1 MQNIRAILVYLAIV
15 GALLA
20 AVVAVALLAW
30 PWAVAAAMWPAENA
44 VRAYEQMA
52 AHGFVR
58 WIQSGQAVDWYGWG
72 AWWRH
77 GPWPRV
83 HQLTTHATHWRRVLA
98 VTAVEGFLVASLLTL
113 SPLRKLWPVLWFVM
127 GRVGHLKPGR
137 THGTARWGGTWGLR
151 PRPWWTPLY
160 LGRRGRRWVALPW
173 TQAVLGVLIVGLP
186 GAGKSAALIIP
197 NILRLGGNGLSRL
210 LIRLGVIL
218 LPSIVV
224 TDPKGEI
231 RRLTAPWLRRLGYEV
246 RVVDLLVDGT
256 DTTDATDSYNPLA
269 HCRDGH
275 IEDIQ
280 RLADVWVANSGTER
294 AGYSG
299 DTAFW
304 DLTLRELLVAS
315 IAHKNA
321 AARARGEQAAT
332 LAAVFTFLRQDS
344 TLISEELED
353 SVAAARVSYERFM
366 RRLKEDPR
374 LEASIFIGAGLRGQV
389 FDIAAARAH
398 TGHDALGDFRVLGRK
413 ARRPVALFATPTP
426 GQEQTLRPLLASLFT
441 QLLDALTDE
450 ANHNGSRRNAL
461 TRPVLAWL
469 DEAGTIGKVAGL
481 ADAANRLRSAGVVLI
496 LSVQQ
501 VIQLRRTYGE
511 DEARELAGACQAR
524 IVFSGVD
531 HADAQWL
538 SEAVGETTVV
548 QEQRTASRK
557 REHFWTDAGSI
568 SRSETR
574 RSLIDPDELRRMAT
588 GRAIVE
594 IANRHP
600 FPIRTVEWWRVRGL
614 LPFSRPLKRRA
625 GIAVAGDGRAQEAPP
640 APAPAVLSTPRSY
653 NGRVP
658 FVRERPVHAV
668 EYDFEVLS

>member
-15 GALLA
+15 GALLG
-20 AVVAVALLAW
+20 AVVAVAFLGW

-52 AHGFVR
+52 AHGVAA
-58 WIQSGQAVDWYGWG
+58 WIQSKQEVDWYGWG

-83 HQLTTHATHWRRVLA
+83 HQLMTHATHWRRVLA
-98 VTAVEGFLVASLLTL
+98 VTAVEGLLVASLLTL

-173 TQAVLGVLIVGLP
+173 RQAVLGVLIVGLP

-197 NILRLGGNGLSRL
+197 NILRLGGSWLSRL
-210 LIRLGVIL
+210 LIRLGWVT
-218 LPSIVV
+218 LPSLVL

-231 RRLTAPWLRRLGYEV
+231 YDITAGHLRRLGYEV
-246 RVVDLLVDGT
+246 LHVDLLADGAGGGGGT
-256 DTTDATDSYNPLA
+256 GSDGYNPAA

-280 RLADVWVANSGTER
+280 RLARVWVANSGTER
-294 AGYSG
+294 AGFSG
-299 DTAFW
+299 DTPFW
-304 DLTLRELLVAS
+304 DLTLEELLVAS

-321 AARARGEQAAT
+321 SARARGGQAGT
-332 LAAVFTFLRQDS
+332 LAEVFTFLRQ
-344 TLISEELED
+344 TPALIAEELEE
-353 SVAAARVSYERFM
+353 SVGAARVSCERFM
-366 RRLKEDPR
+366 SHLQKDPR
-374 LEASIFIGAGLRGQV
+374 LEGSVFIGAGLRGHAL
-389 FDIAAARAH
+389 DIAAVRAH
-398 TGHDALGDFRVLGRK
+398 TAHDALGGDFRVLGRNTH
-413 ARRPVALFATPTP
+413 RPVALFVTPTP
-426 GQEQTLRPLLASLFT
+426 GREAEERPFLSALFT
-441 QLLDALTDE
+441 QLFDALTDE
-450 ANHNGSRRNAL
+450 ANRNGTRRKAL

-469 DEAGTIGKVAGL
+469 DEAGTIGEVAGL
-481 ADAANRLRSAGVVLI
+481 VDGANRFRSAGICVVVSI
-496 LSVQQ
+496 QQ
-501 VIQLRRTYGE
+501 AKQLDDTYHDLAGT
-511 DEARELAGACQAR
+511 LAGALQTHIYFA
-524 IVFSGVD
+524 GVTPD
-531 HADAQWL
+531 DAKRL
-538 SEAVGETTVV
+538 SEALGEATVA

-557 REHFWTDAGSI
+557 REHFFTDAGSI
-568 SRSETR
+568 SRVETR
-574 RSLIDPDELRRMAT
+574 RSLLDADELRSMPR

-594 IANRHP
+594 IANRRP
-600 FPIRTVEWWRVRGL
+600 FPIKTREWFRTRGL
-614 LPFSRPLKRRA
+614 LPFSRPLTRRA
-625 GIAVAGDGRAQEAPP
+625 GVSVDGDGRTQENTAGVGTP
-640 APAPAVLSTPRSY
+640 ATPRPY